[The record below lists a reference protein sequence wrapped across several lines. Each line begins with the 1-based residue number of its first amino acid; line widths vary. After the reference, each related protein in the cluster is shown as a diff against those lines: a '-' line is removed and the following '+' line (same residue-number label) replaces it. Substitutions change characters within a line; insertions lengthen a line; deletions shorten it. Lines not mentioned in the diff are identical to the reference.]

1 MAARAAAEKER
12 ERECGATS
20 CGESLRLA
28 VGSPTGS
35 VVAWAVRL
43 HNDIW
48 THSPRPEA
56 HLSATSEPC
65 ISQQVDT
72 LLSDEWNNS
81 I

>member
-1 MAARAAAEKER
+1 MRLAARAAAENER
-12 ERECGATS
+12 ERECGTTG
-20 CGESLRLA
+20 CGESLA

-43 HNDIW
+43 YNDIW
-48 THSPRPEA
+48 THSPHPEA

-72 LLSDEWNNS
+72 
-81 I
+81 